1 MSTHLRLLRL
11 MRPSGLRL
19 GGGLGHAMRS
29 QPLLVRAGACCGKLN
44 SVSPRFFQR
53 QSYSTGQK
61 PTTGEENSTKEEGNG
76 ADKKKSLTKKIINAA
91 QAAAAKTTH
100 ENIYTIPNML
110 TIGRLFTAPVIGYL
124 VVHHQTAWAFGLFA
138 LSCVTDLLD
147 GYIARKYQLQTVVGS
162 VIDPMA
168 DKALMMTLASCLAV
182 SGDIPLYAAVVIL
195 GRDVLLGLS
204 ALVIR
209 YKSLPPPKTFTRYW
223 DFSLPSAEVHPTQI
237 SKYNTFLQMLYL
249 GTSLMYPALYST
261 LDPQVAEIASSS
273 LTAMGYVVTT
283 TTILSGLSYVFSTN
297 AVKIVGNKRN

>member
-11 MRPSGLRL
+11 MRPGGPRVC
-19 GGGLGHAMRS
+19 GGLGHAMRMP
-29 QPLLVRAGACCGKLN
+29 PLFVGTGSNCAKL
-44 SVSPRFFQR
+44 SFVTTTPRPRLFNQR
-53 QSYSTGQK
+53 QSYSTDKG
-61 PTTGEENSTKEEGNG
+61 PEKEEEKSGG
-76 ADKKKSLTKKIINAA
+76 EKKSLTKKIINAA

-147 GYIARKYQLQTVVGS
+147 GYIARKYKLQTVVGS

-249 GTSLMYPALYST
+249 GTSLMYPAVYST
-261 LDPQVAEIASSS
+261 LDPEIAQLASSS
-273 LTAMGYVVTT
+273 LTVMGYVVTT
-283 TTILSGLSYVFSTN
+283 TTILSGLSYVFSAN
-297 AVKIVGNKRN
+297 AVKIVTNKQN